1 MRNDGLNSPL
11 GMSEGELYEFLDE
24 LLQEEAVEAA
34 AMTGNSI
41 EDELNSPGFAA
52 AAAANS
58 YAIKLIMAN
67 NAFIT
72 RQLLDQGVLSG
83 GEE

>member
-1 MRNDGLNSPL
+1 MENDGSDGPL
-11 GMSEGELYEFLDE
+11 GMSEAQLYEFLDE
-24 LLQEEAVEAA
+24 LLQGEAVEAA
-34 AMTGNSI
+34 AMTGNSL
-41 EDELNSPGFAA
+41 EEELNSPGFAA

-67 NAFIT
+67 NVYIT
-72 RQLLDQGVLSG
+72 RQLLDQGVLPS

>member
-1 MRNDGLNSPL
+1 MESDGPDGPL
-11 GMSEGELYEFLDE
+11 GMSEAQLYEFLDE
-24 LLQEEAVEAA
+24 LLQGEAIEAA
-34 AMTGNSI
+34 AQTGNSI
-41 EDELNSPGFAA
+41 EEELGSPGFAA

-67 NAFIT
+67 NAYIT
-72 RQLLDQGVLSG
+72 RQLLDLGVLPS